1 MRRGGTADGLGGK
14 VGRGAGNRAAPR
26 SQNAGS
32 AGASAKPRGR
42 RSDIGEVLF
51 EFWPSGRYVKVS
63 AMHSATL
70 TEISIVGDPKRG
82 QAELEEI
89 ALQKLRYVLGRKPR

>member
-32 AGASAKPRGR
+32 AG
-42 RSDIGEVLF
+42 GEVLF